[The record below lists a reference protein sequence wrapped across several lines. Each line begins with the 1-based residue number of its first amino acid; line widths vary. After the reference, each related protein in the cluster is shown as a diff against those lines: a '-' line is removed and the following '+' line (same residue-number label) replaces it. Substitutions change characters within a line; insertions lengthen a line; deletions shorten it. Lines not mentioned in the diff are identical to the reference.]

1 MGDPTMP
8 GVPPITSDDTPA
20 DDPET
25 SPAGDPTTP
34 EAPPATGGGA
44 PADEPETSLAGDPT
58 TPKAPPATGGDAPAD
73 EPEAPP
79 TTGTDM
85 DGAEG
90 EDSTCTPCNFVW
102 PASDDNGNTEYSMKF
117 DSDGDPSFGDGVGM
131 PPLCVSQNFAYT
143 SPTGD
148 KVLVAV
154 EGLQSAGAGTL
165 HLASSDS
172 IGDDDADTLLLVFL
186 ALSSV

>member
-1 MGDPTMP
+1 MP
-8 GVPPITSDDTPA
+8 GVPPVTSDDTPA

-34 EAPPATGGGA
+34 E
-44 PADEPETSLAGDPT
+44 
-58 TPKAPPATGGDAPAD
+58 APPATGGDAPAD

-90 EDSTCTPCNFVW
+90 EDSSCTPCNFVW